1 MEEYFI
7 EVLNSNGVW
16 YQAFL
21 VDFNSNEV
29 LVKFDLKA
37 QNVHKYPYNQARLP
51 SNQQQQASSIL
62 KVNDEC
68 EVLIESKSES
78 EPSGWCPA
86 VVKMVKGEFFVVDFK
101 LDINNDKIFSSDKI
115 RLSNTKYVFLSQF
128 RKLINSIRR
137 LFYHFN
143 SDALQPNFL
152 HKIVFPVPDDLREM

>member
-29 LVKFDLKA
+29 LVKFDLKTH
-37 QNVHKYPYNQARLP
+37 NVHKYPYNQARLP
-51 SNQQQQASSIL
+51 SNQQQHHASSSL

-68 EVLIESKSES
+68 EVLIEGKSES

-115 RLSNTKYVFLSQF
+115 RLPNTKYVFMST
-128 RKLINSIRR
+128 
-137 LFYHFN
+137 
-143 SDALQPNFL
+143 
-152 HKIVFPVPDDLREM
+152 